1 MNYGAEPADQ
11 IVRYYLEGTEY
22 ALKLSG
28 TAAKNFAVF
37 AMAVLKD
44 QKKTHGKTRLVR
56 LLRENKPLKFF
67 TVPADRMYEFSKE
80 ANRRGL
86 LFVPIRDK
94 GNPEEIEIAVL
105 AEDAAKV
112 NRIIDK
118 MQLDIVE
125 SGTAEMTGLRSAGPQ
140 LSDSETGERSKA
152 GPSGANHRPSGL
164 AQQTGGFSIRQ
175 AVEEVVQDQQPLETK
190 KIQTE
195 AGPVPFE
202 AGESEDAF
210 RPGFPPAPAQ
220 TDGNL
225 SGPPLPSRQPSPA
238 PFAMPADLI
247 RARGEHPSVR
257 MELEDIRALLRS
269 RRSAQPALPRVP
281 TKIQRS
287 AAR

>member
-22 ALKLSG
+22 ALRLSG

-86 LFVPIRDK
+86 LFVPIRDRA
-94 GNPEEIEIAVL
+94 NPEEIEIAVL

-112 NRIIDK
+112 NRVIDK

-125 SGTAEMTGLRSAGPQ
+125 SGTAEMVNEVAADRQEVQT
-140 LSDSETGERSKA
+140 ETG
-152 GPSGANHRPSGL
+152 PV
-164 AQQTGGFSIRQ
+164 QF
-175 AVEEVVQDQQPLETK
+175 EV
-190 KIQTE
+190 
-195 AGPVPFE
+195 
-202 AGESEDAF
+202 GESEDAF
-210 RPGFPPAPAQ
+210 RLGFPPAPAQ
-220 TDGNL
+220 ADGNL
-225 SGPPLPSRQPSPA
+225 SGPPSPSRQPLPT
-238 PFAMPADLI
+238 PFAMPADPI
-247 RARGEHPSVR
+247 RARGERPSVR
-257 MELEDIRALLRS
+257 MELEDIRTLLRS
-269 RRSAQPALPRVP
+269 RRSVQPALPRVP
-281 TKIQRS
+281 TRIQR

>member
-86 LFVPIRDK
+86 LFVPIRDRA
-94 GNPEEIEIAVL
+94 NPEEIEIAVL

-112 NRIIDK
+112 NRVIDK

-125 SGTAEMTGLRSAGPQ
+125 SGTAEMVNEVAA
-140 LSDSETGERSKA
+140 D
-152 GPSGANHRPSGL
+152 
-164 AQQTGGFSIRQ
+164 RQ
-175 AVEEVVQDQQPLETK
+175 E
-190 KIQTE
+190 IQTE
-195 AGPVPFE
+195 TGPVQFE
-202 AGESEDAF
+202 VGESEDAF
-210 RPGFPPAPAQ
+210 RLGFPPAPAQ

-225 SGPPLPSRQPSPA
+225 SGRPSPSRQPSPT
-238 PFAMPADLI
+238 PFAMPADPI
-247 RARGEHPSVR
+247 RARGERPSVR

>member
-86 LFVPIRDK
+86 LFVPIRDRA
-94 GNPEEIEIAVL
+94 NPEEIEIAVL

-112 NRIIDK
+112 NRVIDK

-125 SGTAEMTGLRSAGPQ
+125 SGTAEMVNEVAADRQEVQT
-140 LSDSETGERSKA
+140 ETG
-152 GPSGANHRPSGL
+152 PV
-164 AQQTGGFSIRQ
+164 QF
-175 AVEEVVQDQQPLETK
+175 EV
-190 KIQTE
+190 
-195 AGPVPFE
+195 
-202 AGESEDAF
+202 GESEDAF
-210 RPGFPPAPAQ
+210 RLGFPPAPAQ

-225 SGPPLPSRQPSPA
+225 SGRPSPSRQPSPT
-238 PFAMPADLI
+238 PFAMPADPI
-247 RARGEHPSVR
+247 RARGERPSVR
-257 MELEDIRALLRS
+257 MELEDIRTLLRS
-269 RRSAQPALPRVP
+269 RRSVQPALPRVP
-281 TKIQRS
+281 TRIQR

>member
-86 LFVPIRDK
+86 LFVPIRDRA
-94 GNPEEIEIAVL
+94 NPEEIEIAVL

-112 NRIIDK
+112 NRVIDK

-125 SGTAEMTGLRSAGPQ
+125 SGTAEM
-140 LSDSETGERSKA
+140 
-152 GPSGANHRPSGL
+152 
-164 AQQTGGFSIRQ
+164 
-175 AVEEVVQDQQPLETK
+175 VEEVVQDQQPIETK
-190 KIQTE
+190 EVQTE
-195 AGPVPFE
+195 TGPVQFE
-202 AGESEDAF
+202 VGESEDAF
-210 RPGFPPAPAQ
+210 RLGFPPATARE
-220 TDGNL
+220 DGNL
-225 SGPPLPSRQPSPA
+225 SGPPSPSRQPSPT
-238 PFAMPADLI
+238 PFAMPADPI
-247 RARGEHPSVR
+247 RARGERPSVR
-257 MELEDIRALLRS
+257 MELEEIRALLRS
-269 RRSAQPALPRVP
+269 RRSVQPALPRVP
-281 TKIQRS
+281 TRIQR

>member
-86 LFVPIRDK
+86 LFVPIRDRA
-94 GNPEEIEIAVL
+94 NPEEIEIAVL

-112 NRIIDK
+112 NRVIDK

-125 SGTAEMTGLRSAGPQ
+125 SGTAEMVNEVAA
-140 LSDSETGERSKA
+140 D
-152 GPSGANHRPSGL
+152 
-164 AQQTGGFSIRQ
+164 RQ
-175 AVEEVVQDQQPLETK
+175 E
-190 KIQTE
+190 IQTE
-195 AGPVPFE
+195 TCPVQFE
-202 AGESEDAF
+202 VGESEDAF
-210 RPGFPPAPAQ
+210 RLGFPPATARE
-220 TDGNL
+220 DGNL
-225 SGPPLPSRQPSPA
+225 SGPPSPSRQPSPT
-238 PFAMPADLI
+238 PFAKPADPV
-247 RARGEHPSVR
+247 RARGERPSVR
-257 MELEDIRALLRS
+257 MELEEIRALLRS
-269 RRSAQPALPRVP
+269 RRGVQPALPRVP
-281 TKIQRS
+281 TRIQR

>member
-86 LFVPIRDK
+86 LFVPIRDRA
-94 GNPEEIEIAVL
+94 NPEEIEIAVL

-112 NRIIDK
+112 NRVIDK

-125 SGTAEMTGLRSAGPQ
+125 SGTAEMVNEVAADRQEIKT
-140 LSDSETGERSKA
+140 ETG
-152 GPSGANHRPSGL
+152 PV
-164 AQQTGGFSIRQ
+164 QF
-175 AVEEVVQDQQPLETK
+175 EV
-190 KIQTE
+190 
-195 AGPVPFE
+195 
-202 AGESEDAF
+202 GESEDEF
-210 RPGFPPAPAQ
+210 RLGFPPAPAQ
-220 TDGNL
+220 TDGSL
-225 SGPPLPSRQPSPA
+225 SGPPSPSRQPSPT
-238 PFAMPADLI
+238 PFAMPADPV
-247 RARGEHPSVR
+247 RARGERPSVR
-257 MELEDIRALLRS
+257 MELEEIRALLRS
-269 RRSAQPALPRVP
+269 RRSVQPALPRVP
-281 TKIQRS
+281 TRIQRS
-287 AAR
+287 ATR

>member
-86 LFVPIRDK
+86 LFVPIRDRA
-94 GNPEEIEIAVL
+94 NPEEIEIAVL

-112 NRIIDK
+112 NRVIDK

-125 SGTAEMTGLRSAGPQ
+125 SGTAEMVNEVAA
-140 LSDSETGERSKA
+140 D
-152 GPSGANHRPSGL
+152 
-164 AQQTGGFSIRQ
+164 RQ
-175 AVEEVVQDQQPLETK
+175 E
-190 KIQTE
+190 IQTE
-195 AGPVPFE
+195 TGSVQFE
-202 AGESEDAF
+202 VGESEDAF
-210 RPGFPPAPAQ
+210 RLGFPPATARE
-220 TDGNL
+220 DGNL
-225 SGPPLPSRQPSPA
+225 SGPPSPSRQPSPT
-238 PFAMPADLI
+238 PFAKPADPV
-247 RARGEHPSVR
+247 RARGERPSVR
-257 MELEDIRALLRS
+257 MELEDIRTLLRS
-269 RRSAQPALPRVP
+269 RRSVQPALPRVP
-281 TKIQRS
+281 TRIQR

>member
-86 LFVPIRDK
+86 LFVPIRDRA
-94 GNPEEIEIAVL
+94 NPEEIEIAVL

-112 NRIIDK
+112 NRVINK
-118 MQLDIVE
+118 MQLYIVE
-125 SGTAEMTGLRSAGPQ
+125 SGTAEMVNEVAA
-140 LSDSETGERSKA
+140 D
-152 GPSGANHRPSGL
+152 
-164 AQQTGGFSIRQ
+164 RQ
-175 AVEEVVQDQQPLETK
+175 E
-190 KIQTE
+190 IQTE
-195 AGPVPFE
+195 TGPVQFE
-202 AGESEDAF
+202 VGESEDAF
-210 RPGFPPAPAQ
+210 RLGFPPATARE
-220 TDGNL
+220 DGNL
-225 SGPPLPSRQPSPA
+225 SGPPSPSRQPSPT
-238 PFAMPADLI
+238 PFAMPADPI

-269 RRSAQPALPRVP
+269 RRSVQPALPRVP
-281 TKIQRS
+281 TRIQR

>member
-11 IVRYYLEGTEY
+11 IVRYYLEVTEY

-86 LFVPIRDK
+86 LFVPIRDRA
-94 GNPEEIEIAVL
+94 NPEEIEIAVL

-112 NRIIDK
+112 NRVIDK

-125 SGTAEMTGLRSAGPQ
+125 SGTAEMVNEVAA
-140 LSDSETGERSKA
+140 D
-152 GPSGANHRPSGL
+152 
-164 AQQTGGFSIRQ
+164 RQ
-175 AVEEVVQDQQPLETK
+175 E
-190 KIQTE
+190 IQTE
-195 AGPVPFE
+195 TGPVQFE
-202 AGESEDAF
+202 VGESEDAF
-210 RPGFPPAPAQ
+210 RLGFPPATARE
-220 TDGNL
+220 DGNL
-225 SGPPLPSRQPSPA
+225 SGPPSPSRQPSPT
-238 PFAMPADLI
+238 PFAKPADPV
-247 RARGEHPSVR
+247 RARGERPSVR
-257 MELEDIRALLRS
+257 MELEEIRALLRS
-269 RRSAQPALPRVP
+269 RRGVQPALPRVP
-281 TKIQRS
+281 TRIQR

>member
-11 IVRYYLEGTEY
+11 IVRYYLEGSEY

-86 LFVPIRDK
+86 LFVPIRDRA
-94 GNPEEIEIAVL
+94 NPEEIEIAVL

-112 NRIIDK
+112 NRVIDK

-125 SGTAEMTGLRSAGPQ
+125 SGTAEMVNEVAA
-140 LSDSETGERSKA
+140 D
-152 GPSGANHRPSGL
+152 
-164 AQQTGGFSIRQ
+164 RQ
-175 AVEEVVQDQQPLETK
+175 EV
-190 KIQTE
+190 QTE
-195 AGPVPFE
+195 TRPVQFE
-202 AGESEDAF
+202 VGESEDEF
-210 RPGFPPAPAQ
+210 RLGFPPAPAQ
-220 TDGNL
+220 TDGSL
-225 SGPPLPSRQPSPA
+225 SGPPSPSRQPSPT
-238 PFAMPADLI
+238 PFAMPADPI
-247 RARGEHPSVR
+247 RARGERPSVR
-257 MELEDIRALLRS
+257 MELEEIRALLRS
-269 RRSAQPALPRVP
+269 RRSVRPALPRAP
-281 TKIQRS
+281 TRIQR

>member
-86 LFVPIRDK
+86 LFVPIRDRA
-94 GNPEEIEIAVL
+94 NPEEIEIAVL

-112 NRIIDK
+112 NRVIDK

-125 SGTAEMTGLRSAGPQ
+125 SGTAEMVNEVAA
-140 LSDSETGERSKA
+140 D
-152 GPSGANHRPSGL
+152 
-164 AQQTGGFSIRQ
+164 RQ
-175 AVEEVVQDQQPLETK
+175 E
-190 KIQTE
+190 IQTE
-195 AGPVPFE
+195 TGSVQFE
-202 AGESEDAF
+202 VGESEDAF
-210 RPGFPPAPAQ
+210 RLGFPPATARE
-220 TDGNL
+220 DGNL
-225 SGPPLPSRQPSPA
+225 SGPPSPSRQPSPT
-238 PFAMPADLI
+238 PFAKPADPV
-247 RARGEHPSVR
+247 RARGERPSVR
-257 MELEDIRALLRS
+257 MELEEIRALLRS
-269 RRSAQPALPRVP
+269 RRGVQPALPRVP
-281 TKIQRS
+281 TRIQR

>member
-22 ALKLSG
+22 ALRLSG

-86 LFVPIRDK
+86 LFVPIRDRA
-94 GNPEEIEIAVL
+94 NPEEIEIAVL

-112 NRIIDK
+112 NRVIDK

-125 SGTAEMTGLRSAGPQ
+125 SGTAEM
-140 LSDSETGERSKA
+140 
-152 GPSGANHRPSGL
+152 
-164 AQQTGGFSIRQ
+164 
-175 AVEEVVQDQQPLETK
+175 VEEVVQDQQPIETK
-190 KIQTE
+190 EVQTE
-195 AGPVPFE
+195 TGPVQFE
-202 AGESEDAF
+202 AGESEDEF
-210 RPGFPPAPAQ
+210 RLGFPPAPAL
-220 TDGNL
+220 TDGNP
-225 SGPPLPSRQPSPA
+225 SGPPSPSRQPSPT
-238 PFAMPADLI
+238 PFAMPADPI
-247 RARGEHPSVR
+247 RARGERPSVR
-257 MELEDIRALLRS
+257 MELEEIRALLRS
-269 RRSAQPALPRVP
+269 RRSVQPARPRVP
-281 TKIQRS
+281 TRIQRS
-287 AAR
+287 ATR

>member
-86 LFVPIRDK
+86 LFVPIRDRA
-94 GNPEEIEIAVL
+94 NPEEIEIAVL

-112 NRIIDK
+112 NRVINK
-118 MQLDIVE
+118 MQLYIVE
-125 SGTAEMTGLRSAGPQ
+125 SGTAEMVNEVAA
-140 LSDSETGERSKA
+140 D
-152 GPSGANHRPSGL
+152 
-164 AQQTGGFSIRQ
+164 RQ
-175 AVEEVVQDQQPLETK
+175 E
-190 KIQTE
+190 IQTE
-195 AGPVPFE
+195 TGPVQFE
-202 AGESEDAF
+202 VGESEDAF
-210 RPGFPPAPAQ
+210 RLGFPPAPARERWQ
-220 TDGNL
+220 C
-225 SGPPLPSRQPSPA
+225 RRA
-238 PFAMPADLI
+238 PRP
-247 RARGEHPSVR
+247 
-257 MELEDIRALLRS
+257 RS
-269 RRSAQPALPRVP
+269 RGSR
-281 TKIQRS
+281 
-287 AAR
+287 

>member
-22 ALKLSG
+22 ALRLSG
-28 TAAKNFAVF
+28 SATKNFAVF

-44 QKKTHGKTRLVR
+44 QKKTHGKTRLAR
-56 LLRENKPLKFF
+56 LLREHKPLKFF

-86 LFVPIRDK
+86 LFVPIRDRA
-94 GNPEEIEIAVL
+94 NPEEIEIAVL

-112 NRIIDK
+112 NRIIDN

-125 SGTAEMTGLRSAGPQ
+125 SGTAEM
-140 LSDSETGERSKA
+140 
-152 GPSGANHRPSGL
+152 
-164 AQQTGGFSIRQ
+164 
-175 AVEEVVQDQQPLETK
+175 VEEVVQDQQPLETK

-202 AGESEDAF
+202 VGESEDAF

-220 TDGNL
+220 MDGNL

-247 RARGEHPSVR
+247 RARGERPSVR

>member
-86 LFVPIRDK
+86 LFVPIRDRA
-94 GNPEEIEIAVL
+94 NPEEIEIAVL

-112 NRIIDK
+112 NRVIDK

-125 SGTAEMTGLRSAGPQ
+125 SGTAEMVNEVAA
-140 LSDSETGERSKA
+140 D
-152 GPSGANHRPSGL
+152 
-164 AQQTGGFSIRQ
+164 RQ
-175 AVEEVVQDQQPLETK
+175 E
-190 KIQTE
+190 IQTE
-195 AGPVPFE
+195 TGPVQFE
-202 AGESEDAF
+202 VGESEDAF
-210 RPGFPPAPAQ
+210 RLGFPPATARE
-220 TDGNL
+220 DGNL
-225 SGPPLPSRQPSPA
+225 SGPPSPSRQPSPT
-238 PFAMPADLI
+238 PFAKPADPV
-247 RARGEHPSVR
+247 RARGERPSVR
-257 MELEDIRALLRS
+257 MELEEIRALLRS
-269 RRSAQPALPRVP
+269 RHSVQPALPRVP
-281 TKIQRS
+281 TRIQR

>member
-86 LFVPIRDK
+86 LFVPIRDRA
-94 GNPEEIEIAVL
+94 NPEEIEIAVL

-112 NRIIDK
+112 NRVIDK

-125 SGTAEMTGLRSAGPQ
+125 SGTAEMVNEVAA
-140 LSDSETGERSKA
+140 D
-152 GPSGANHRPSGL
+152 
-164 AQQTGGFSIRQ
+164 RQ
-175 AVEEVVQDQQPLETK
+175 E
-190 KIQTE
+190 IQTE
-195 AGPVPFE
+195 TGPVQFDV
-202 AGESEDAF
+202 GESEDAF
-210 RPGFPPAPAQ
+210 RLGFPPAPAQ

-225 SGPPLPSRQPSPA
+225 SGPPSPSRQPSPT
-238 PFAMPADLI
+238 PFAMPADPI

>member
-86 LFVPIRDK
+86 LFVPIRDRA
-94 GNPEEIEIAVL
+94 NPEEIEIAVL

-112 NRIIDK
+112 NRVINK
-118 MQLDIVE
+118 MQLYIVE
-125 SGTAEMTGLRSAGPQ
+125 SGTAEMVNEVAA
-140 LSDSETGERSKA
+140 D
-152 GPSGANHRPSGL
+152 
-164 AQQTGGFSIRQ
+164 RQ
-175 AVEEVVQDQQPLETK
+175 E
-190 KIQTE
+190 IQTE
-195 AGPVPFE
+195 TGPVQFE
-202 AGESEDAF
+202 VGESEDAF
-210 RPGFPPAPAQ
+210 RLGFPPATARE
-220 TDGNL
+220 DGNL
-225 SGPPLPSRQPSPA
+225 SGPPSPSRQPSPT
-238 PFAMPADLI
+238 PFAKPADPV
-247 RARGEHPSVR
+247 RARGERPSVR
-257 MELEDIRALLRS
+257 MELEEIRALLRS
-269 RRSAQPALPRVP
+269 RRGVQPALPRVP
-281 TKIQRS
+281 TRIQR

>member
-11 IVRYYLEGTEY
+11 IVRYYLEGSEY
-22 ALKLSG
+22 ALRLSG

-86 LFVPIRDK
+86 LFVPIRDRA
-94 GNPEEIEIAVL
+94 NPEEIEIAVL

-112 NRIIDK
+112 NRVIDK

-125 SGTAEMTGLRSAGPQ
+125 SGTAEMVNEVAA
-140 LSDSETGERSKA
+140 D
-152 GPSGANHRPSGL
+152 
-164 AQQTGGFSIRQ
+164 RQ
-175 AVEEVVQDQQPLETK
+175 E
-190 KIQTE
+190 IQTE
-195 AGPVPFE
+195 TGPVQFE
-202 AGESEDAF
+202 VGESEDAF
-210 RPGFPPAPAQ
+210 RLGFPPATARE
-220 TDGNL
+220 DGNL
-225 SGPPLPSRQPSPA
+225 SGPPSPSRQPSPT
-238 PFAMPADLI
+238 PFAKPADPV
-247 RARGEHPSVR
+247 RARGERPSVR
-257 MELEDIRALLRS
+257 MELEEIRALLRS
-269 RRSAQPALPRVP
+269 RRGVQPALPRVP
-281 TKIQRS
+281 TRIQR

>member
-22 ALKLSG
+22 ALRLSG

-86 LFVPIRDK
+86 LFVPIRDRA
-94 GNPEEIEIAVL
+94 NPEEIEIAVL

-112 NRIIDK
+112 NRVIDK

-125 SGTAEMTGLRSAGPQ
+125 SGTAEMVNEVAADRQEVQT
-140 LSDSETGERSKA
+140 ETG
-152 GPSGANHRPSGL
+152 PV
-164 AQQTGGFSIRQ
+164 QF
-175 AVEEVVQDQQPLETK
+175 EV
-190 KIQTE
+190 
-195 AGPVPFE
+195 
-202 AGESEDAF
+202 GESEDAF
-210 RPGFPPAPAQ
+210 RLGFPPAPAQ
-220 TDGNL
+220 TDRSL
-225 SGPPLPSRQPSPA
+225 SGPPSPSRQPSPT
-238 PFAMPADLI
+238 PFAMPADPI
-247 RARGEHPSVR
+247 RARGERPGVR

-269 RRSAQPALPRVP
+269 RRSVQPALPRVP
-281 TKIQRS
+281 TRIQRS
-287 AAR
+287 ATR

>member
-11 IVRYYLEGTEY
+11 IVRYYLEGSEY
-22 ALKLSG
+22 ALRLSG

-86 LFVPIRDK
+86 LFVPIRDRA
-94 GNPEEIEIAVL
+94 NPEEIEIAVL

-112 NRIIDK
+112 NRVIDK

-125 SGTAEMTGLRSAGPQ
+125 SGTAEMVNEVAA
-140 LSDSETGERSKA
+140 D
-152 GPSGANHRPSGL
+152 
-164 AQQTGGFSIRQ
+164 RQ
-175 AVEEVVQDQQPLETK
+175 E
-190 KIQTE
+190 IQTE
-195 AGPVPFE
+195 TGPVQFE
-202 AGESEDAF
+202 VGESEDAF
-210 RPGFPPAPAQ
+210 RLGFPPATARE
-220 TDGNL
+220 DGNL
-225 SGPPLPSRQPSPA
+225 SGPPSPSRQPSPT
-238 PFAMPADLI
+238 PFAMPADPI
-247 RARGEHPSVR
+247 RARGERPSVR
-257 MELEDIRALLRS
+257 MELEDIRTLLRS
-269 RRSAQPALPRVP
+269 RRSVQPALPRVP
-281 TKIQRS
+281 TRIQR

>member
-86 LFVPIRDK
+86 LFVPIRDRA
-94 GNPEEIEIAVL
+94 NPEEIEIAVL

-112 NRIIDK
+112 NRVIDK

-125 SGTAEMTGLRSAGPQ
+125 SGTAEMVNEVAA
-140 LSDSETGERSKA
+140 D
-152 GPSGANHRPSGL
+152 
-164 AQQTGGFSIRQ
+164 RQ
-175 AVEEVVQDQQPLETK
+175 E
-190 KIQTE
+190 IQTE
-195 AGPVPFE
+195 TGPVQFE
-202 AGESEDAF
+202 VGESEDAF

-220 TDGNL
+220 MDGNL
-225 SGPPLPSRQPSPA
+225 SGPPLPSRQPSPT
-238 PFAMPADLI
+238 PFAKPADPV
-247 RARGEHPSVR
+247 RARGERPSVR
-257 MELEDIRALLRS
+257 MELEEIRALLRS
-269 RRSAQPALPRVP
+269 RRGVQPALPRVP
-281 TKIQRS
+281 TRIQR

>member
-86 LFVPIRDK
+86 LFVPIRDRA
-94 GNPEEIEIAVL
+94 NPEEIEIAVL

-112 NRIIDK
+112 NRVIDK

-125 SGTAEMTGLRSAGPQ
+125 SGTAEMVNEVAA
-140 LSDSETGERSKA
+140 D
-152 GPSGANHRPSGL
+152 
-164 AQQTGGFSIRQ
+164 RQ
-175 AVEEVVQDQQPLETK
+175 E
-190 KIQTE
+190 IQTE
-195 AGPVPFE
+195 TGPVQFE
-202 AGESEDAF
+202 VGESEDAF
-210 RPGFPPAPAQ
+210 RLGFPPATARE
-220 TDGNL
+220 DGNL
-225 SGPPLPSRQPSPA
+225 SGPPSPSRQPSPT
-238 PFAMPADLI
+238 PFAKPADPV
-247 RARGEHPSVR
+247 RARGERPSVR
-257 MELEDIRALLRS
+257 MELEEIRALLRS
-269 RRSAQPALPRVP
+269 RRGVQPALPRVP
-281 TKIQRS
+281 TRIQR

>member
-86 LFVPIRDK
+86 LFVPIRDRA
-94 GNPEEIEIAVL
+94 NPEEIEIAVL

-112 NRIIDK
+112 NRVIDK

-125 SGTAEMTGLRSAGPQ
+125 SGTAEMVNEVAA
-140 LSDSETGERSKA
+140 D
-152 GPSGANHRPSGL
+152 
-164 AQQTGGFSIRQ
+164 RQ
-175 AVEEVVQDQQPLETK
+175 E
-190 KIQTE
+190 IQTE
-195 AGPVPFE
+195 TGPVQFE
-202 AGESEDAF
+202 VGESEDAF
-210 RPGFPPAPAQ
+210 RLGFPPATARE
-220 TDGNL
+220 DGNL
-225 SGPPLPSRQPSPA
+225 SGPPSPSRQPSPT
-238 PFAMPADLI
+238 PFAKPADPV
-247 RARGEHPSVR
+247 RARGERPSVR
-257 MELEDIRALLRS
+257 MELEDIRTLLRS
-269 RRSAQPALPRVP
+269 RRGVQPALPRVP
-281 TKIQRS
+281 TRIQR

>member
-67 TVPADRMYEFSKE
+67 TVPANRMYEFSKE

-86 LFVPIRDK
+86 LFVPIRDRA
-94 GNPEEIEIAVL
+94 NPEEIEIAVL

-112 NRIIDK
+112 NRVIDK

-125 SGTAEMTGLRSAGPQ
+125 SGTAEMVNEVAA
-140 LSDSETGERSKA
+140 D
-152 GPSGANHRPSGL
+152 
-164 AQQTGGFSIRQ
+164 RQ
-175 AVEEVVQDQQPLETK
+175 E
-190 KIQTE
+190 IQTE
-195 AGPVPFE
+195 TGPVQFE
-202 AGESEDAF
+202 VGESEDAF
-210 RPGFPPAPAQ
+210 RLGFPPATARE
-220 TDGNL
+220 DGNL
-225 SGPPLPSRQPSPA
+225 SGPPSPSRQPSPT
-238 PFAMPADLI
+238 PFAKPADPV
-247 RARGEHPSVR
+247 RARGERPSVR
-257 MELEDIRALLRS
+257 MELEEIRALLRS
-269 RRSAQPALPRVP
+269 RRSVRPALPRVP
-281 TKIQRS
+281 TRIQR

>member
-67 TVPADRMYEFSKE
+67 TVPANRMYEFSKE

-86 LFVPIRDK
+86 LFVPIRDRA
-94 GNPEEIEIAVL
+94 NPEEIEIAVL

-112 NRIIDK
+112 NRVIDK

-125 SGTAEMTGLRSAGPQ
+125 SGTAEMVNEVAA
-140 LSDSETGERSKA
+140 D
-152 GPSGANHRPSGL
+152 
-164 AQQTGGFSIRQ
+164 RQ
-175 AVEEVVQDQQPLETK
+175 E
-190 KIQTE
+190 IQTE
-195 AGPVPFE
+195 TGPVQFE
-202 AGESEDAF
+202 VGESEDEF
-210 RPGFPPAPAQ
+210 RLGFPPAPAQ

-225 SGPPLPSRQPSPA
+225 SGQPLPSRQPSPT
-238 PFAMPADLI
+238 PFAMPADPI

-269 RRSAQPALPRVP
+269 RRSVQPALPRVP
-281 TKIQRS
+281 TRIQR

>member
-11 IVRYYLEGTEY
+11 VVRYYLEGTEY

-86 LFVPIRDK
+86 LFVPIRDRA
-94 GNPEEIEIAVL
+94 NPEEIEIAVL

-112 NRIIDK
+112 NRVIDK

-125 SGTAEMTGLRSAGPQ
+125 SGTAEMA
-140 LSDSETGERSKA
+140 
-152 GPSGANHRPSGL
+152 
-164 AQQTGGFSIRQ
+164 
-175 AVEEVVQDQQPLETK
+175 EEVVQDQQPIETK
-190 KIQTE
+190 EFQTE
-195 AGPVPFE
+195 TGPVQFE
-202 AGESEDAF
+202 VGESEDAF
-210 RPGFPPAPAQ
+210 RLGFPPAPAQ

-225 SGPPLPSRQPSPA
+225 SGTPSPSRQPSPT
-238 PFAMPADLI
+238 PFAMPADPI
-247 RARGEHPSVR
+247 RARGERPSVR
-257 MELEDIRALLRS
+257 MELEDIRTLLRS
-269 RRSAQPALPRVP
+269 RRSARPALPRVP
-281 TKIQRS
+281 TKIQR
-287 AAR
+287 ATR

>member
-22 ALKLSG
+22 ALRLSG
-28 TAAKNFAVF
+28 TATKNFAVF

-44 QKKTHGKTRLVR
+44 QKKTHGKTRLAR

-86 LFVPIRDK
+86 LFVPIRDRA
-94 GNPEEIEIAVL
+94 NPEEIEIAVL

-112 NRIIDK
+112 NRVIDK

-125 SGTAEMTGLRSAGPQ
+125 SGTAEMVNEVAA
-140 LSDSETGERSKA
+140 D
-152 GPSGANHRPSGL
+152 
-164 AQQTGGFSIRQ
+164 RQ
-175 AVEEVVQDQQPLETK
+175 EVPPATQE
-190 KIQTE
+190 IQTE
-195 AGPVPFE
+195 TGPVQFE
-202 AGESEDAF
+202 VGESEDAF
-210 RPGFPPAPAQ
+210 RLGFPPAPAQ

-225 SGPPLPSRQPSPA
+225 SGPPLPNRQPSPT
-238 PFAMPADLI
+238 PFAMPADPI
-247 RARGEHPSVR
+247 RARGEPPSVR
-257 MELEDIRALLRS
+257 MELEDIRTLLRS
-269 RRSAQPALPRVP
+269 RRSVQPALPRVP
-281 TKIQRS
+281 TRIQR

>member
-86 LFVPIRDK
+86 LFVPIRDRA
-94 GNPEEIEIAVL
+94 NPEEIEIAVL

-112 NRIIDK
+112 NRVIDK

-125 SGTAEMTGLRSAGPQ
+125 SGTAEMVNEVAA
-140 LSDSETGERSKA
+140 D
-152 GPSGANHRPSGL
+152 
-164 AQQTGGFSIRQ
+164 RQ
-175 AVEEVVQDQQPLETK
+175 E
-190 KIQTE
+190 IQTE
-195 AGPVPFE
+195 TGPVQFE
-202 AGESEDAF
+202 VGESEDAF
-210 RPGFPPAPAQ
+210 RLGFPPAPARE
-220 TDGNL
+220 DGNP
-225 SGPPLPSRQPSPA
+225 SGPPSPSRQPSPT
-238 PFAMPADLI
+238 PFAKPADPV
-247 RARGEHPSVR
+247 RARGERPSVR
-257 MELEDIRALLRS
+257 MELEEIRALLRS
-269 RRSAQPALPRVP
+269 RRSVQPALPRVP
-281 TKIQRS
+281 TRIQR

>member
-86 LFVPIRDK
+86 LFVPIRDRA
-94 GNPEEIEIAVL
+94 NPEEIEIAVL

-112 NRIIDK
+112 NRVINK
-118 MQLDIVE
+118 MQLYIVE
-125 SGTAEMTGLRSAGPQ
+125 SGTAEMVNEVAA
-140 LSDSETGERSKA
+140 D
-152 GPSGANHRPSGL
+152 
-164 AQQTGGFSIRQ
+164 RQ
-175 AVEEVVQDQQPLETK
+175 E
-190 KIQTE
+190 IQTE
-195 AGPVPFE
+195 TGPVQFE
-202 AGESEDAF
+202 VGESEDAF
-210 RPGFPPAPAQ
+210 RLGFPPATARE
-220 TDGNL
+220 DGNL
-225 SGPPLPSRQPSPA
+225 SGPPSPSRQPSPA
-238 PFAMPADLI
+238 PFAMPADPI
-247 RARGEHPSVR
+247 RARGERPSVR
-257 MELEDIRALLRS
+257 MELEEIRALLRS
-269 RRSAQPALPRVP
+269 RRGVQPALPRVP
-281 TKIQRS
+281 TRIQR

>member
-22 ALKLSG
+22 ALRLSG

-86 LFVPIRDK
+86 LFVPIRDRA
-94 GNPEEIEIAVL
+94 NPEEIEIAVL

-112 NRIIDK
+112 NRVIDK

-125 SGTAEMTGLRSAGPQ
+125 SGTAEMVNEVAADRQEVQT
-140 LSDSETGERSKA
+140 ETG
-152 GPSGANHRPSGL
+152 PV
-164 AQQTGGFSIRQ
+164 QF
-175 AVEEVVQDQQPLETK
+175 EV
-190 KIQTE
+190 
-195 AGPVPFE
+195 
-202 AGESEDAF
+202 GESEDAF
-210 RPGFPPAPAQ
+210 RLGFPPAPAQ
-220 TDGNL
+220 TDRSL
-225 SGPPLPSRQPSPA
+225 SGPPSPSRQPSPT
-238 PFAMPADLI
+238 PFAMPADPI
-247 RARGEHPSVR
+247 RARGERPGVR
-257 MELEDIRALLRS
+257 MELEEIRALLRS
-269 RRSAQPALPRVP
+269 RRSVQPALPRVP
-281 TKIQRS
+281 TRIQRS
-287 AAR
+287 ATR

>member
-86 LFVPIRDK
+86 LFVPIRDRA
-94 GNPEEIEIAVL
+94 NPEEIEIAVL

-112 NRIIDK
+112 NRVIDK

-125 SGTAEMTGLRSAGPQ
+125 SGTAEMVNEVAA
-140 LSDSETGERSKA
+140 D
-152 GPSGANHRPSGL
+152 
-164 AQQTGGFSIRQ
+164 RQ
-175 AVEEVVQDQQPLETK
+175 E
-190 KIQTE
+190 IQTE
-195 AGPVPFE
+195 TGPVQFE
-202 AGESEDAF
+202 AGESEDEF
-210 RPGFPPAPAQ
+210 RLGFPPAPAQ
-220 TDGNL
+220 TDGNP
-225 SGPPLPSRQPSPA
+225 SGPPLPSRQPSPT
-238 PFAMPADLI
+238 PFTMPADPI
-247 RARGEHPSVR
+247 RARGERPSVR

-269 RRSAQPALPRVP
+269 RRSVQPALPRVP
-281 TKIQRS
+281 TRIQRS
-287 AAR
+287 ATR